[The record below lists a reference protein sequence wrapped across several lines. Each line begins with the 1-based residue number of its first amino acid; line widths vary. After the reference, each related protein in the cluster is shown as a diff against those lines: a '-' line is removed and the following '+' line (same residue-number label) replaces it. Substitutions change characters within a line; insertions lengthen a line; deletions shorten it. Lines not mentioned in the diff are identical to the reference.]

1 MGEINVN
8 ILTQYIKNYISNV
21 IAICN
26 QYKIIS
32 KTF

>member
-1 MGEINVN
+1 MGEINFN

-21 IAICN
+21 ISICN
-26 QYKIIS
+26 QYKTIS

>member
-1 MGEINVN
+1 MDEINLN
-8 ILTQYIKNYISNV
+8 ILTQYIKNHISNV
-21 IAICN
+21 ISIGN